1 MASDLARDNR
11 KMESA
16 SNAFP
21 FMSLCANTYWKSQ
34 RRCRLLSLYIH
45 AIVDASDREIGNLLE
60 SIIRHRLVFIPRNLW
75 LGVIVLIPCSHGAA
89 ACTAPRLARR
99 IVSELGGTSV
109 QFPQMAPFPK
119 LPSSR
124 PLALS
129 DDAESII
136 RCVRAAPVSTTPVG
150 GTVIEWPFLH
160 GSLILTQAPRLITM
174 GTFHRVLDLINDFF
188 SSPSISPPPS
198 PFFSPS
204 SAPAPLI
211 FPAPE
216 PITRPP
222 QGPGLHNRVSSW
234 PSYSA
239 ELLNWYVFYIT
250 VGVLD
255 SQMKVRTSVLVIDWK
270 KLICAQLP
278 FWDETLWFSE
288 EMKLL

>member
-1 MASDLARDNR
+1 MASDLACDNR

-34 RRCRLLSLYIH
+34 RRCRLLFLYIH
-45 AIVDASDREIGNLLE
+45 AIVDVSDCEIRNLLE
-60 SIIRHRLVFIPRNLW
+60 SIIRHRDLYLSPIIFDLVSSCLFRTVTVRLPAQSQ
-75 LGVIVLIPCSHGAA
+75 GSHWELCQSSVVHQCNFHKWHHQAPILSTSGAEW
-89 ACTAPRLARR
+89 RR
-99 IVSELGGTSV
+99 WEHY
-109 QFPQMAPFPK
+109 QMC
-119 LPSSR
+119 LSSSR
-124 PLALS
+124 QHDPGGRYSYRVTFSAWLPDINAS
-129 DDAESII
+129 SPPYYHGNISQSI
-136 RCVRAAPVSTTPVG
+136 
-150 GTVIEWPFLH
+150 
-160 GSLILTQAPRLITM
+160 RLNKW
-174 GTFHRVLDLINDFF
+174 LF
-188 SSPSISPPPS
+188 SSASVSPPPS

-211 FPAPE
+211 LPAPE